1 MINDDQWTFII
12 NEYLRSLIINYISL
26 LQSQSLLHIITLSL
40 LLVGLDLNTANML
53 PQSRLLAA
61 GDPLNPVERL
71 VVLTRFNQG
80 NWAVHG
86 WWSHHLHHWWSLLRG
101 LFLCHSCVTAKK
113 LRPIPHLEEIVIY
126 YIILWYIVDR
136 HTHIIPYYHT
146 LWFHM
151 IPYYHTLSH
160 MFIPY
165 FLHPSWSHW
174 FGKCIRARMVA
185 NVGAV
190 GALSCRV
197 SGAEIQATQQSYAL
211 SGCQLDPGERR
222 NMERSWG
229 CHGKIMGISEFFMG

>member
-1 MINDDQWTFII
+1 MGGGHTICIIGGASFEVFFYVIAVWLQKIETDTPLDDI
-12 NEYLRSLIINYISL
+12 YCRSTHPY
-26 LQSQSLLHIITLSL
+26 H
-40 LLVGLDLNTANML
+40 
-53 PQSRLLAA
+53 P
-61 GDPLNPVERL
+61 
-71 VVLTRFNQG
+71 
-80 NWAVHG
+80 
-86 WWSHHLHHWWSLLRG
+86 
-101 LFLCHSCVTAKK
+101 FL
-113 LRPIPHLEEIVIY
+113 
-126 YIILWYIVDR
+126 
-136 HTHIIPYYHT
+136 YHT

-160 MFIPY
+160 VFIPY

-222 NMERSWG
+222 TMERSWG
-229 CHGKIMGISEFFMG
+229 CHGNILGIWWDNMG